1 MTQRFNQAAIK
12 QLLTPRWI
20 GTLTGHCAIKAAAA
34 APTQGLP
41 HPFPPPGLS
50 PPLKPWLCSLGADAL
65 ASITPLGEWGGAER
79 LSRSIQSFCSELRCW
94 MCLGWVGW
102 APPAIC
108 FLSPSQ
114 LRAPLRE
121 KGGGGGRTE
130 VTQSTLPLTSSH
142 LICRDTAVLS
152 SLWPQKKNKKAKHN
166 TLCQESPKKCVLFD
180 AHAHVLTHV
189 SQRLAMFLWR
199 KHLLSFLRA
208 PALMAPSLKIGLGV
222 VLHFVPPLWY
232 ISLFA
237 APFFFV
243 QNLQRLQNLWFL
255 ALSGFAC
262 TN

>member
-121 KGGGGGRTE
+121 KGGGGAGRRWPNPPCLSLPPTLSAG
-130 VTQSTLPLTSSH
+130 TLQSS
-142 LICRDTAVLS
+142 AVYDL
-152 SLWPQKKNKKAKHN
+152 
-166 TLCQESPKKCVLFD
+166 
-180 AHAHVLTHV
+180 
-189 SQRLAMFLWR
+189 RR
-199 KHLLSFLRA
+199 KTKRQNITPCARRAPRSVSFLMRM
-208 PALMAPSLKIGLGV
+208 PTCLLMSPSG
-222 VLHFVPPLWY
+222 
-232 ISLFA
+232 
-237 APFFFV
+237 
-243 QNLQRLQNLWFL
+243 
-255 ALSGFAC
+255 
-262 TN
+262 